1 MNKKTLTKGARTRT
15 ALTNAALQC
24 FAESGYHGA
33 SMRLIA
39 ERAGLKAVGGI
50 YNHFSGK
57 EEIFT
62 EVVRIHHPVNQLA
75 LALADSDGVTLEA
88 LFRNAAR
95 RMVAQ
100 LGAGNGMVTVKL
112 MFIEMVEFDGK
123 HIAQLFEGLFPHVMR
138 FMQRISLQ
146 QDELRK
152 APPPM
157 IIRAFIGSIYA
168 FFLTELL
175 LAGTPITTTGDPD
188 DLMDIFLHGALKAE
202 T

>member
-1 MNKKTLTKGARTRT
+1 MDKKTLTKGARTRT
-15 ALTNAALQC
+15 ALINAALQC

-39 ERAGLKAVGGI
+39 ERTGLKAVGGI
-50 YNHFSGK
+50 YNHFYGK

-62 EVVRIHHPVNQLA
+62 EVVRTHHPVNQLA
-75 LALADSDGVTLEA
+75 PALADSDGVTLEA
-88 LFRNAAR
+88 LFRDAAR
-95 RMVAQ
+95 RMAAQ
-100 LGAGNGMVTVKL
+100 LGADNGMALVKL
-112 MFIEMVEFDGK
+112 MFIELVEFDGK
-123 HIAQLFEGLFPHVMR
+123 HIAQLFESLFPHVMR

-152 APPPM
+152 APPPVIM
-157 IIRAFIGSIYA
+157 RAFIGSIYA

-175 LAGTPITTTGDPD
+175 LAGTPMTTTGDLD
-188 DLMDIFLHGALKAE
+188 DLMDVFLHGALKAE